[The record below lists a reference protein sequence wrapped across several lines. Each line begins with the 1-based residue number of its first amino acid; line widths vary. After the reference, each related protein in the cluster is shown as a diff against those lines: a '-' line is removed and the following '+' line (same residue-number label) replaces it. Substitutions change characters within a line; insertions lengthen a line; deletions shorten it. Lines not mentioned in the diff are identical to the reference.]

1 MTKALS
7 WQQYVG
13 NANTKKLM
21 DIHDIIQDRVNK
33 EAELFA
39 IGYERKT
46 MPITEC
52 PKMKLSESF
61 IHAFAQEIK
70 SFMNP

>member
-7 WQQYVG
+7 WKQYVG
-13 NANTKKLM
+13 NSSTKKLM
-21 DIHDIIQDRVNK
+21 DVHDIIQDRVNK
-33 EAELFA
+33 EAEVFA

-46 MPITEC
+46 MFMPRTNQL
-52 PKMKLSESF
+52 KLSDSF

-70 SFMNP
+70 SFLNP